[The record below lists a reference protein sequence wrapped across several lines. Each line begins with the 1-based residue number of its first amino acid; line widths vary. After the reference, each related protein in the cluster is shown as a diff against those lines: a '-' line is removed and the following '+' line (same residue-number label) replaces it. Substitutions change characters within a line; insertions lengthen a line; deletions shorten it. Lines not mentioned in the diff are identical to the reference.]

1 VNWKEASHREIR
13 RFNFILGGLFSTI
26 GALDWVLRQFT
37 SKKLLIP
44 WHVLGTI
51 GVVVLLVALL
61 NIRPVLR
68 YIYIGWMHFAH
79 AMGWFITRVILSLF
93 YYTAMTPIGF
103 LMRTFGHDALQLK
116 KKPADSYWEHR
127 TPAPVNVEQYRKQY

>member
-1 VNWKEASHREIR
+1 MNWKEASQREIR

-26 GALDWVLRQFT
+26 GALDLVLRQFT

-44 WHVLGTI
+44 WQVLGTI
-51 GVVVLLVALL
+51 GVVVLLVALI

-79 AMGWFITRVILSLF
+79 AMGWFITRLILSLF
-93 YYTAMTPIGF
+93 YYIAMTPIGF
-103 LMRTFGHDALQLK
+103 VMRTLGHDALQLK
-116 KKPADSYWEHR
+116 RKPADSYWEHR
-127 TPAPVNVEQYRKQY
+127 TPAPINTEQYRKQY